1 MEKIFKVVGTDTLLK
16 IFLFLSSV
24 ELSRFSR
31 LSKSLP
37 QLQDEA
43 INLAWKAFSLQRWNL
58 PLNIQRKFSRMA
70 AKELFRYLLER
81 NQVPFGKYTTNHL
94 VFGIGKS
101 SELAGWLFLNHSSDG
116 LLQVDV
122 GSQLRTADL
131 RICVQNL
138 STKEVEFNLEN
149 SKFTTIHTISS
160 EEIKDGLLSHLN
172 CYILSKNGHFMD
184 SGRTQQNLKLK
195 YLEFAVI
202 SLKIRSPES
211 VKSEPDFLSVLTHI
225 QLRAADEQSADIKP
239 VGEDRIWSSY
249 QALPRGIYI
258 LKDQNDTF

>member
-1 MEKIFKVVGTDTLLK
+1 MEIFKVVGTDTLVK

-24 ELSRFSR
+24 ELSRLSR

-37 QLQDEA
+37 QLQEEA

-70 AKELFRYLLER
+70 TKELFRCLLER
-81 NQVPFGKYTTNHL
+81 NQVPFGKYTTNHI
-94 VFGIGKS
+94 VFGSGKS
-101 SELAGWLFLNHSSDG
+101 PELAGWLFINHSSDG
-116 LLQVDV
+116 LLQEDI
-122 GSQLRTADL
+122 GSQSRIADL
-131 RICVQNL
+131 RICIQNL
-138 STKEVEFNLEN
+138 STKEVAFNLEN

-172 CYILSKNGHFMD
+172 CYVLSKNGHFID
-184 SGRTQQNLKLK
+184 SGRRQQNLKLK
-195 YLEFAVI
+195 HLEFAVI
-202 SLKIRSPES
+202 SLKIQSPES
-211 VKSEPDFLSVLTHI
+211 VKSEPDFLSILTYI
-225 QLRAADEQSADIKP
+225 QLLTAAEQIVDIKP

-258 LKDQNDTF
+258 LKDQNEIF